1 MLLRRFEKQLDV
13 DMEKSAS
20 DSGFLKFTG
29 YDIVFQEVPGEVSLA
44 LNLSRCPFRCPACH
58 SPYLRENVGEVLDEK
73 ALSALLE
80 KYGRTVTCVCFMGG
94 DADPEAVTRL
104 AAFVHRDYPGLKTAW
119 YSGFLHI
126 LAIDN
131 ANILV
136 YNQSVPRREPE
147 SGGNSFAGCY
157 NKSQRN
163 EIGMMK
169 QMSKTL
175 KAGAALLMAGSLVFA
190 VTGCSDTTWG
200 AECDG
205 VRMPAGVYIN
215 NVISAYST
223 AVGELTEDADTDNIW
238 KNTLDGVD
246 LHTWVQN
253 KALENVRNYFAV
265 EQKFDEMGLTM
276 DEETLSQAQ
285 SLAQYQWS
293 YYQSSYEKNGVSE
306 QSFTETIVN
315 SYKNSMIFNA
325 IYGEGGTQEV
335 SDQELLDRFNEQ
347 YASIDRIYIP
357 LAGED
362 GNTTQES
369 IDAAREKAEGYQQ
382 RMENGESIA
391 DLAKEY
397 ANEQAVANGEET
409 SDDPVNT
416 SSLISYETS
425 G

>member
-1 MLLRRFEKQLDV
+1 
-13 DMEKSAS
+13 
-20 DSGFLKFTG
+20 
-29 YDIVFQEVPGEVSLA
+29 
-44 LNLSRCPFRCPACH
+44 
-58 SPYLRENVGEVLDEK
+58 
-73 ALSALLE
+73 
-80 KYGRTVTCVCFMGG
+80 
-94 DADPEAVTRL
+94 
-104 AAFVHRDYPGLKTAW
+104 
-119 YSGFLHI
+119 
-126 LAIDN
+126 
-131 ANILV
+131 
-136 YNQSVPRREPE
+136 
-147 SGGNSFAGCY
+147 
-157 NKSQRN
+157 
-163 EIGMMK
+163 MMK

-190 VTGCSDTTWG
+190 VNGCSDTTWG

-425 G
+425 GYSETFTEAVRGAEKGKPIVIEDDANMCLVVVNEVTTDSDLFLTNRSYLLSDLKGEEYENTVTEWGNALTVTFNDAAVKRYDIKKLDIV

>member
-1 MLLRRFEKQLDV
+1 
-13 DMEKSAS
+13 
-20 DSGFLKFTG
+20 
-29 YDIVFQEVPGEVSLA
+29 
-44 LNLSRCPFRCPACH
+44 
-58 SPYLRENVGEVLDEK
+58 
-73 ALSALLE
+73 
-80 KYGRTVTCVCFMGG
+80 
-94 DADPEAVTRL
+94 
-104 AAFVHRDYPGLKTAW
+104 
-119 YSGFLHI
+119 
-126 LAIDN
+126 
-131 ANILV
+131 
-136 YNQSVPRREPE
+136 
-147 SGGNSFAGCY
+147 
-157 NKSQRN
+157 
-163 EIGMMK
+163 MMK

-425 G
+425 GYSETFTEAVRNAEKGKPIVIEDDANMCLVVVNEVTTDSDLFLTNRSYLLSDLKGEEYENTVTEWGNALTVTFNDAAVKRYDIKKLDIV